1 MSQVFIYDNGR
12 KCFIKTQK
20 YKNASHIK
28 EYKRLTGNTY
38 FNPKTQ
44 KEEQYN
50 YKELQVATKVY
61 AKAFGAYM
69 NLLENFE
76 GNNTEKLLEN
86 RFDREIRT
94 TKELS
99 RIYKNFLQKLIRRLP
114 PVIIGKFWLFDDK
127 YKPRL
132 HLWIKSQGNEELI
145 IDPKMLSKIWEEGEI
160 KVIEITKENRVEK
173 AKYYERKNCLMDFY
187 PPKLQIFE
195 LFPKDKVKIVDS
207 QEVQRAIAEQE
218 MKRRRMQMT
227 YGDTKPTNATVN
239 GREETLQVTT
249 YEDFE
254 QQKVKLS
261 KTTKAKKYKRIKNQG
276 GKIK

>member
-1 MSQVFIYDNGR
+1 
-12 KCFIKTQK
+12 
-20 YKNASHIK
+20 
-28 EYKRLTGNTY
+28 
-38 FNPKTQ
+38 
-44 KEEQYN
+44 
-50 YKELQVATKVY
+50 
-61 AKAFGAYM
+61 
-69 NLLENFE
+69 
-76 GNNTEKLLEN
+76 
-86 RFDREIRT
+86 
-94 TKELS
+94 
-99 RIYKNFLQKLIRRLP
+99 
-114 PVIIGKFWLFDDK
+114 
-127 YKPRL
+127 
-132 HLWIKSQGNEELI
+132 
-145 IDPKMLSKIWEEGEI
+145 
-160 KVIEITKENRVEK
+160 
-173 AKYYERKNCLMDFY
+173 MDFY